1 MHQTLKKYFGYDEFR
16 PLQAEIISHILENNN
31 AFVLMPTGGGKSLC
45 YQLPALKLPGITL
58 VISPLIALMKD
69 QVDALRANGISAEF
83 INSSLASAEI
93 GQIEKKARSGELKI
107 LYVAPER
114 LALDY
119 FQNFLKSLEISFIA
133 IDEAHCISEW
143 GHDFRPDY
151 RNLSRLRKL
160 FPAVPMVALT
170 ATATDKVRED
180 IVRQLEMQKAKIF
193 ISSFNRPNLNY
204 VVRPKKNAFSN
215 LINLLKKYPNRPVI
229 IYCFSRKETENI
241 TADLKYEGFKA
252 AAYHAGLEN
261 EQRRKTQ
268 EKFVRDEVQI
278 IVATI
283 AFGMGIDKPD
293 VRLIVHY
300 TLPKSIEGYYQETG
314 RAGRDGLPSEC
325 VLFYS
330 YGDTMKHNFFLR
342 DIQNEAER
350 ASAQQKLA
358 QVVEY
363 AELRTCRREYLL
375 QYFSEKQEV
384 ESCGGCDVCLT
395 PKEEI
400 DATIIVQKI
409 LSAIVRTGERFGGR
423 HIVGVLRGARVR
435 KIIELGHDN
444 LSVYGI
450 AKDVS
455 EEEIRYFI
463 SLLLAK
469 GLIAKSDGEYPTLFL
484 TNLAKKFLKNKEKII
499 LPAPQ
504 FEKESKG
511 LGQETLN
518 RQGKK
523 GALEYDIGLFEQLR
537 VLRKSL
543 ADEKGVPPFVIF
555 SDVALQEMA
564 YYFPQNKESFL
575 QISGVGA
582 MKSEQYGEKFMPV
595 IRDYAKEHNLI
606 CRDAPLGRLGN
617 NRRQTMHGNLDAPA
631 GRLYQ
636 RAGSTYSETKK
647 LLNSGMNI
655 EKIAG
660 ARGLSQ
666 GTIIDHIEKLKAG
679 GEEIQIEQLRLPEE
693 RFQKIKSAFEKS
705 GGTFLGPV
713 REILGEDFSYEELKV
728 ARLFL

>member
-1 MHQTLKKYFGYDEFR
+1 MHQTLKKYFGYDQFR
-16 PLQAEIISHILENNN
+16 PLQAEIISHILEKNN

-45 YQLPALKLPGITL
+45 YQLPALKFPGITL

-69 QVDALRANGISAEF
+69 QVDALRANGIAAEF
-83 INSSLASAEI
+83 INSTLDSAEI
-93 GQIEKKARSGELKI
+93 SRIENKARTGELKI

-119 FQNFLKSLEISFIA
+119 FQNFLRTLNISLIA

-151 RNLSRLRKL
+151 RNLAKLRNL
-160 FPAVPMVALT
+160 FPAVPVMALT

-180 IVRQLEMQKAKIF
+180 IVRQLEMQEAQVF
-193 ISSFNRPNLNY
+193 ISSFNRPNLSY

-215 LINLLKKYPNRPVI
+215 LVNLLKKYPDRSVI

-241 TADLKYEGFKA
+241 AADLKHEGFKA

-261 EQRRKTQ
+261 EKRRKTQ

-300 TLPKSIEGYYQETG
+300 SLPKSIEGYYQETG

-342 DIQNEAER
+342 DIQNENER
-350 ASAQQKLA
+350 LSAQKKLA

-375 QYFSEKQEV
+375 KYFSEKQV
-384 ESCGGCDVCLT
+384 LESCGGCDVCFT
-395 PKEEI
+395 PKEEV
-400 DATIIVQKI
+400 DATIITQKI
-409 LSAIVRTGERFGGR
+409 LSAIVRTGERFGFR
-423 HIVGVLRGARVR
+423 HIVNVLRGARVR
-435 KIIELGHDN
+435 KIMELGHDK

-450 AKDVS
+450 AKDAS
-455 EEEIRYFI
+455 EEELRYFM
-463 SLLLAK
+463 SLLIAK
-469 GLIAKSDGEYPTLFL
+469 EIIAKSDGEYPTLYL
-484 TNLAKKFLKNKEKII
+484 TNRGKKFLNNREKII
-499 LPAPQ
+499 LPSPQ
-504 FEKESKG
+504 FEKEPEG
-511 LGQETLN
+511 VE
-518 RQGKK
+518 RKK
-523 GALEYDIGLFEQLR
+523 GALEYDMGLFEQLR
-537 VLRKSL
+537 VLRKNL
-543 ADEKGVPPFVIF
+543 ADQKGVPPFVVF

-564 YYFPQNKESFL
+564 YYFPQNAESFL

-582 MKSEQYGEKFMPV
+582 MKLEQYGEKFMSV
-595 IRDYAKEHNLI
+595 IREYVAKNNLTEKPHGL
-606 CRDAPLGRLGN
+606 DSK
-617 NRRQTMHGNLDAPA
+617 NRRNLDAPT
-631 GRLYQ
+631 GRLYA
-636 RAGSTYSETKK
+636 RAVSTYSETKK
-647 LLNSGMNI
+647 LLNAGMTI

-660 ARGLSQ
+660 ARGLSEA
-666 GTIIDHIEKLKAG
+666 TIIDHIEKLKAA
-679 GEEIQIEQLRLPEE
+679 GEEIKIEHLRLPED
-693 RFQKIKSAFEKS
+693 RFRKIKSAFEKS

-713 REILGEDFSYEELKV
+713 REILGEDFSYDELKV
-728 ARLFL
+728 ARLFS

>member
-16 PLQAEIISHILENNN
+16 PLQAEIISHVLEKNN

-45 YQLPALKLPGITL
+45 YQLPALKFPGITL

-83 INSSLASAEI
+83 INSSLASSAI
-93 GQIEKKARSGELKI
+93 AQIEKKARAGELKI

-119 FQNFLKSLEISFIA
+119 FQNFLKNLEISLIA

-151 RNLSRLRKL
+151 RNLAKLRNI
-160 FPAVPMVALT
+160 FPSVPVMALT

-180 IVRQLEMQKAKIF
+180 IVRQLEMTNAKIF
-193 ISSFNRPNLNY
+193 ISSFNRPNLSY
-204 VVRPKKNAFSN
+204 VVRPKKNAFAN
-215 LINLLKKYPNRPVI
+215 LVALLKKYPDRAVI

-241 TADLKYEGFKA
+241 AEDLRHEGFKA
-252 AAYHAGLEN
+252 LAYHAGLEN
-261 EQRRKTQ
+261 EKRRKTQ

-300 TLPKSIEGYYQETG
+300 SLPKSIEGYYQETG

-350 ASAQQKLA
+350 LNGQKKLA

-363 AELRTCRREYLL
+363 AELRTCRRAYLL
-375 QYFSEKQEV
+375 SYFSEKQEA
-384 ESCGGCDVCLT
+384 EICGGCDVCLT
-395 PKEEI
+395 PKEEV
-400 DATIIVQKI
+400 DATIITQKI
-409 LSAIVRTGERFGGR
+409 LSAIVRTGQRFGGR
-423 HIVGVLRGARVR
+423 YVMSVLRGARV
-435 KIIELGHDN
+435 KKVLELGHDK
-444 LSVYGI
+444 LSVFGI
-450 AKDVS
+450 AKDAS
-455 EEEIRYFI
+455 EEEILYFI
-463 SLLLAK
+463 NLLVAK
-469 GLIAKSDGEYPTLFL
+469 GLIAKSDSEYPTLYL
-484 TNLAKKFLKNKEKII
+484 TNQGKKFLNNREKII

-504 FEKESKG
+504 FEKEP
-511 LGQETLN
+511 EAE
-518 RQGKK
+518 RKK
-523 GALEYDIGLFEQLR
+523 GALEYDVALFEQLR
-537 VLRKSL
+537 ALRKSL
-543 ADEKGVPPFVIF
+543 ADQKGVPPFVIF

-564 YYFPQNKESFL
+564 YYFPQTKESFL

-582 MKSEQYGEKFMPV
+582 MKLEQYGEKFMSI
-595 IRDYAKEHNLI
+595 IRDYAKENNLI
-606 CRDAPLGRLGN
+606 CRDAPAGRLGN
-617 NRRQTMHGNLDAPA
+617 NRRQAMHGNQDVPA
-631 GRLYQ
+631 GRLY
-636 RAGSTYSETKK
+636 RRENSTYAETKK
-647 LLNSGMNI
+647 MLNAGLTI

-666 GTIIDHIEKLKAG
+666 GTIIDHIEKLKAS
-679 GEEIQIEQLRLPEE
+679 GEEIAIEHLRLPEE

-705 GGTFLGPV
+705 GGMMLSPV
-713 REILGEDFSYEELKV
+713 REILGEDFGYEELKV
-728 ARLFL
+728 GRLFL

>member
-1 MHQTLKKYFGYDEFR
+1 MHQTLKQYFGYDEFR
-16 PLQAEIISHILENNN
+16 PLQAEIITHVLAKNN

-45 YQLPALKLPGITL
+45 YQLPALKFSGITL

-69 QVDALRANGISAEF
+69 QVDALHANGIAAEF
-83 INSSLASAEI
+83 INSSLASSAI
-93 GQIEKKARSGELKI
+93 AQIEKKALSGELKI

-119 FQNFLKSLEISFIA
+119 FQNFLKTLSISLIA

-151 RNLSRLRKL
+151 RNLAKL
-160 FPAVPMVALT
+160 KNIFPSVPAMALT
-170 ATATDKVRED
+170 ATATEKVRED
-180 IVRQLEMQKAKIF
+180 IVRQLEMQEARVF
-193 ISSFNRPNLNY
+193 ISSFNRPNLSY
-204 VVRPKKNAFSN
+204 VVRPKKNAFLN
-215 LINLLKKYPNRPVI
+215 LVNLLKKYPNQAVI

-241 TADLKYEGFKA
+241 ASDLKHNGFKA

-261 EQRRKTQ
+261 EKRRETQ

-300 TLPKSIEGYYQETG
+300 SLPKSIEGYYQETG

-342 DIQNEAER
+342 DIQNEDER
-350 ASAQQKLA
+350 LSAQKKLA

-363 AELRTCRREYLL
+363 AEMRTCRREYLL
-375 QYFSEKQEV
+375 GYFSEKQTV
-384 ESCGGCDVCLT
+384 ESCGGCDICLT

-400 DATIIVQKI
+400 DATIIAQKI

-423 HIVGVLRGARVR
+423 YVLSVLRGARV
-435 KIIELGHDN
+435 KKVLELGHDK
-444 LSVYGI
+444 LSVFGV
-450 AKDVS
+450 AKDAS
-455 EEEIRYFI
+455 EEEIMYFI
-463 SLLLAK
+463 NLLLAK
-469 GLIAKSDGEYPTLFL
+469 GLIVKSDSEYPTLS
-484 TNLAKKFLKNKEKII
+484 LASRGKKFLNNRETIV

-504 FEKESKG
+504 FEKEEELVAK
-511 LGQETLN
+511 
-518 RQGKK
+518 KK
-523 GALEYDIGLFEQLR
+523 GALEYDMGLFEQLR
-537 VLRKSL
+537 ILRKNL
-543 ADEKGVPPFVIF
+543 ADQKGVPPFVIF

-564 YYFPQNKESFL
+564 YYFPQTKESFL
-575 QISGVGA
+575 RISGVGA
-582 MKSEQYGEKFMPV
+582 MKLEQYGEKFMPI
-595 IRDYAKEHNLI
+595 IRDYVLKNNLI

-617 NRRQTMHGNLDAPA
+617 NRRQAMPQKQDAPT

-647 LLNSGMNI
+647 LLDAGMGI
-655 EKIAG
+655 EKIA
-660 ARGLSQ
+660 AVRRLSQ
-666 GTIIDHIEKLKAG
+666 GTIIDHIEKLKSG
-679 GEEIQIEQLRLPEE
+679 GEEIKIEHLRLPEE

-713 REILGEDFSYEELKV
+713 REILGEEYSYDELKV

>member
-1 MHQTLKKYFGYDEFR
+1 MYQTIKKYFGYDQFR
-16 PLQAEIISHILENNN
+16 PLQADIITHVLEKNN

-45 YQLPALKLPGITL
+45 YQLPALKFPGITL

-69 QVDALRANGISAEF
+69 QVDALRANGIAAEF
-83 INSSLASAEI
+83 INSTLLPSDI
-93 GQIEKKARSGELKI
+93 NQIEKKALSGELKI

-114 LALDY
+114 LALLA
-119 FQNFLKSLEISFIA
+119 FQNFLKNLEISLIA

-151 RNLSRLRKL
+151 RNLSKLRNI
-160 FPAVPMVALT
+160 FPSVPVIALT
-170 ATATDKVRED
+170 ATATDKVRDD
-180 IVRQLEMQKAKIF
+180 IVRQLEMREARIF
-193 ISSFNRPNLNY
+193 ISSFNRPNLSY
-204 VVRPKKNAFSN
+204 VVRPKKNTFSN
-215 LINLLKKYPNRPVI
+215 LVNLLKKYPDRSVI

-241 TADLKYEGFKA
+241 AADLVYEGFKA

-261 EQRRKTQ
+261 EKRRMTQ

-283 AFGMGIDKPD
+283 AFGMGIDKSD

-300 TLPKSIEGYYQETG
+300 SLPKSIEGYYQETG

-330 YGDTMKHNFFLR
+330 YGDTIKHNFFLR
-342 DIQNEAER
+342 DIQNENER
-350 ASAQQKLA
+350 LSAQKKLA

-375 QYFSEKQEV
+375 QYFSEKQV
-384 ESCGGCDVCLT
+384 LESCGGCDVCLT
-395 PKEEI
+395 PKEEV
-400 DATIIVQKI
+400 DATIITQKI

-423 HIVGVLRGARVR
+423 YVMSVLRGARV
-435 KIIELGHDN
+435 KKVLELGHDK
-444 LSVYGI
+444 LSVFGI
-450 AKDVS
+450 AKDTS
-455 EEEIRYFI
+455 EEEIMYFI
-463 SLLLAK
+463 NLLLAK
-469 GLIAKSDGEYPTLFL
+469 GIIAKSDSEYPTLYL
-484 TNLAKKFLKNKEKII
+484 TNRGKIFLNNREKII

-504 FEKESKG
+504 FEKEPEGS
-511 LGQETLN
+511 GQETLN
-518 RQGKK
+518 RQWKK
-523 GALEYDIGLFEQLR
+523 GALEYDTGLFEQLR
-537 VLRKSL
+537 ILRKSL
-543 ADEKGVPPFVIF
+543 ADQKGVPPFVIF

-564 YYFPQNKESFL
+564 YYFPGSKESFL

-582 MKSEQYGEKFMPV
+582 MKLEQYGEKFMPI
-595 IRDYAKEHNLI
+595 IRDYVKVNNLTEKPHDLRNDRLPR
-606 CRDAPLGRLGN
+606 RDEAMP
-617 NRRQTMHGNLDAPA
+617 
-631 GRLYQ
+631 RLY
-636 RAGSTYSETKK
+636 RREGSTYAETKK
-647 LLNSGMNI
+647 MLNAGMTV

-666 GTIIDHIEKLKAG
+666 GTIMDHIEKLRAA
-679 GEEIQIEQLRLPEE
+679 GEEIKIEHLRLPEE

-713 REILGEDFSYEELKV
+713 REILGGDYSYDELKV

>member
-1 MHQTLKKYFGYDEFR
+1 MHQTLKKYFGYDQFR
-16 PLQAEIISHILENNN
+16 PLQAEIISHILEKNN

-45 YQLPALKLPGITL
+45 YQLPALKFPGITL

-69 QVDALRANGISAEF
+69 QVDALRANGIAAEF
-83 INSSLASAEI
+83 INSTLDSAEI
-93 GQIEKKARSGELKI
+93 SRIENKARTGELKI

-119 FQNFLKSLEISFIA
+119 FQNFLRTLNISLIA

-151 RNLSRLRKL
+151 RNLAKLRNL
-160 FPAVPMVALT
+160 FPAVPVMALT

-180 IVRQLEMQKAKIF
+180 IVRQLEMQEAQVF
-193 ISSFNRPNLNY
+193 ISSFNRPNLSY

-215 LINLLKKYPNRPVI
+215 LVNLLKKYPDRSVI

-241 TADLKYEGFKA
+241 AADLKHEGFKA

-261 EQRRKTQ
+261 EKRRKTQ

-300 TLPKSIEGYYQETG
+300 SLPKSIEGYYQETG

-342 DIQNEAER
+342 DIQNENER
-350 ASAQQKLA
+350 LSAQKKLA

-375 QYFSEKQEV
+375 KYFSEKQV
-384 ESCGGCDVCLT
+384 LESCGGCDVCLI

-400 DATIIVQKI
+400 DATIIAQKI
-409 LSAIVRTGERFGGR
+409 LSAIVRTGERFGSR
-423 HIVGVLRGARVR
+423 HIVNVLRGARVR
-435 KIIELGHDN
+435 KIMELGHDK

-450 AKDVS
+450 AKDAS
-455 EEEIRYFI
+455 EEELRYFM
-463 SLLLAK
+463 SLLIAK
-469 GLIAKSDGEYPTLFL
+469 EIIAKSDGEYPTLYL
-484 TNLAKKFLKNKEKII
+484 TNRGKKFLNNREKII
-499 LPAPQ
+499 LPSPQ
-504 FEKESKG
+504 FEKEPEG
-511 LGQETLN
+511 VE
-518 RQGKK
+518 RKK
-523 GALEYDIGLFEQLR
+523 GALEYDMGLFEQLR
-537 VLRKSL
+537 VLRKNL
-543 ADEKGVPPFVIF
+543 ADQKGVPPFVVF

-564 YYFPQNKESFL
+564 YYFPQNAESFL

-582 MKSEQYGEKFMPV
+582 MKLEQYGEKFMSV
-595 IRDYAKEHNLI
+595 IREYVAKNNLTEKPHGL
-606 CRDAPLGRLGN
+606 DSK
-617 NRRQTMHGNLDAPA
+617 NRRNLDAPT
-631 GRLYQ
+631 GRLYA
-636 RAGSTYSETKK
+636 RAVSTYSETKK
-647 LLNSGMNI
+647 LLNAGMTI

-660 ARGLSQ
+660 ARGLSEA
-666 GTIIDHIEKLKAG
+666 TIIDHIEKLKAA
-679 GEEIQIEQLRLPEE
+679 GEEIKIEHLRLPED
-693 RFQKIKSAFEKS
+693 RFRKIKSAFEKS

-713 REILGEDFSYEELKV
+713 REILGEDFSYDELKV
-728 ARLFL
+728 ARLFS

>member
-1 MHQTLKKYFGYDEFR
+1 MQETLKKYFGYDEFR

-45 YQLPALKLPGITL
+45 YQLPALKFSGITL

-119 FQNFLKSLEISFIA
+119 FQNFLKNLEISLIA

-151 RNLSRLRKL
+151 RNLSKLRNL
-160 FPAVPMVALT
+160 FPSVPVIALT

-180 IVRQLEMQKAKIF
+180 IVRQLEMQEVRVF
-193 ISSFNRPNLNY
+193 ISSFNRPNLSY

-215 LINLLKKYPNRPVI
+215 LVKLLKKYPDRSVI

-241 TADLKYEGFKA
+241 ATDLKYEGFKA

-261 EQRRKTQ
+261 EKRRKVQ

-330 YGDTMKHNFFLR
+330 YGDTIKHNFFLR

-375 QYFSEKQEV
+375 QYFSEKQTAET
-384 ESCGGCDVCLT
+384 CGGCDVCLT
-395 PKEEI
+395 PKEEV
-400 DATIIVQKI
+400 DATIITQKI

-423 HIVGVLRGARVR
+423 HILHVLRGARIKKVL
-435 KIIELGHDN
+435 ELGHDK
-444 LSVYGI
+444 LSVFGI
-450 AKDVS
+450 AKDRT
-455 EEEIRYFI
+455 EEEISYFI
-463 SLLLAK
+463 SLLVAK
-469 GLIAKSDGEYPTLFL
+469 GLIAKSDGEYPTLSL
-484 TNLAKKFLKNKEKII
+484 TSLAKKFLKNKEKII

-504 FEKESKG
+504 FEKEPEGS
-511 LGQETLN
+511 GQETLN

-523 GALEYDIGLFEQLR
+523 GALEYDMGLFEQLR
-537 VLRKSL
+537 ALRKKL
-543 ADEKGVPPFVIF
+543 ADEKGVPPFVVF

-575 QISGVGA
+575 QISGVVA
-582 MKSEQYGEKFMPV
+582 MKSEQYGEKFMPI
-595 IRDYAKEHNLI
+595 IRDYAKKNNLS
-606 CRDAPLGRLGN
+606 CRDEALPRLGN
-617 NRRQTMHGNLDAPA
+617 KQRKDEAMP
-631 GRLYQ
+631 RLY
-636 RAGSTYSETKK
+636 RRENSTYAETKK
-647 LLNSGMNI
+647 MLNAGLTI
-655 EKIAG
+655 EKISS

-679 GEEIQIEQLRLPEE
+679 EEEILIEQLRLPEE
-693 RFQKIKSAFEKS
+693 RFQKIKLAFEKS

-713 REILGEDFSYEELKV
+713 REILGEDFSYDELKV

>member
-1 MHQTLKKYFGYDEFR
+1 MQKTLKKYFGYDQFR

-69 QVDALRANGISAEF
+69 QVDALRANGIEAEF

-119 FQNFLKSLEISFIA
+119 FQNFLKALEISLIA

-151 RNLSRLRKL
+151 RNLAKLRNL
-160 FPAVPMVALT
+160 FPAVPVMALT
-170 ATATDKVRED
+170 ATATDRVRED
-180 IVRQLEMQKAKIF
+180 IVRQLEMQEAKIF
-193 ISSFNRPNLNY
+193 ISSFNRPNLSY
-204 VVRPKKNAFSN
+204 VVRPKKNAFAN
-215 LINLLKKYPNRPVI
+215 LVKLLKKYPERSVI
-229 IYCFSRKETENI
+229 VYCFSRKETENI
-241 TADLKYEGFKA
+241 AADLKHEGFKA

-261 EQRRKTQ
+261 EKRRKTQ

-300 TLPKSIEGYYQETG
+300 SLPKSIEGYYQETG

-330 YGDTMKHNFFLR
+330 YGDTIKHNFFLR

-350 ASAQQKLA
+350 LSAQKKLA

-363 AELRTCRREYLL
+363 AELRTCRRAYLL
-375 QYFSEKQEV
+375 SYFSEKQV
-384 ESCGGCDVCLT
+384 AESCGGCDVCLT
-395 PKEEI
+395 PKEEV
-400 DATIIVQKI
+400 DATIITQKI

-423 HIVGVLRGARVR
+423 HILHVLRGARIKKVL
-435 KIIELGHDN
+435 ELGHDK
-444 LSVYGI
+444 LSVFGI
-450 AKDVS
+450 AKDAS
-455 EEEIRYFI
+455 EEEIMYFI
-463 SLLLAK
+463 NLLIAK
-469 GLIAKSDGEYPTLFL
+469 GLIAKSDGEYPTLYL
-484 TNLAKKFLKNKEKII
+484 TNRGKQFLNNREKIV

-504 FEKESKG
+504 FEKEESVAEK
-511 LGQETLN
+511 
-518 RQGKK
+518 KK
-523 GALEYDIGLFEQLR
+523 GALEYDTGLFEQLR
-537 VLRKSL
+537 VLRKNL
-543 ADEKGVPPFVIF
+543 ADQKGVPPFVVF

-564 YYFPQNKESFL
+564 YYFPQNAESFL

-582 MKSEQYGEKFMPV
+582 MKLEQYGEKFMPV
-595 IRDYAKEHNLI
+595 IRDYVKENNLI

-617 NRRQTMHGNLDAPA
+617 NRRQTMRGNLDAPA
-631 GRLYQ
+631 GRLY
-636 RAGSTYSETKK
+636 RGAGSTYSETKK
-647 LLNSGMNI
+647 MLNAGLTI

-660 ARGLSQ
+660 ARGLSPT
-666 GTIIDHIEKLKAG
+666 TIIDHIEKLKAS
-679 GEEIQIEQLRLPEE
+679 GEEIKIDQLRLPDA

>member
-1 MHQTLKKYFGYDEFR
+1 MHQTLKKYFGYDQFR
-16 PLQAEIISHILENNN
+16 PLQAEIITHVLAKNN

-45 YQLPALKLPGITL
+45 YQLPALKFSGITL

-69 QVDALRANGISAEF
+69 QVDALRANGIAAEF
-83 INSSLASAEI
+83 INSSLASVEI
-93 GQIEKKARSGELKI
+93 NQIEKKARSGELNI

-119 FQNFLKSLEISFIA
+119 FQNFLKSLEISLIA

-151 RNLSRLRKL
+151 RNLAKLRNI
-160 FPAVPMVALT
+160 FPAVPVMALT
-170 ATATDKVRED
+170 ATATDRVRED
-180 IVRQLEMQKAKIF
+180 IVRQLEMQNARVF
-193 ISSFNRPNLNY
+193 ISSFNRPNLSY
-204 VVRPKKNAFSN
+204 VVRPKKNVFFN
-215 LINLLKKYPNRPVI
+215 LVNLLKKYSDRSVI

-241 TADLKYEGFKA
+241 AADLKHEGFKA

-261 EQRRKTQ
+261 EKRRLTQ

-300 TLPKSIEGYYQETG
+300 SLPKSIEGYYQETG

-330 YGDTMKHNFFLR
+330 YGDTIKHNFFLR

-350 ASAQQKLA
+350 LSAQKKLA

-375 QYFSEKQEV
+375 KYFSEKQEL

-395 PKEEI
+395 PKEEV
-400 DATIIVQKI
+400 DATILAQKI

-423 HIVGVLRGARVR
+423 HILHVLRGARIKKVL
-435 KIIELGHDN
+435 ELGHDK

-450 AKDVS
+450 AKDAS
-455 EEEIRYFI
+455 EEEIMYFI
-463 SLLLAK
+463 NLLIAK
-469 GLIAKSDGEYPTLFL
+469 GLIAKSDSEYPTLYL
-484 TNLAKKFLKNKEKII
+484 TNRGKKFLNNREKII

-511 LGQETLN
+511 SGQETLN
-518 RQGKK
+518 RQWKK
-523 GALEYDIGLFEQLR
+523 GALEYDMGLFEELR
-537 VLRKSL
+537 ILRKNL
-543 ADEKGVPPFVIF
+543 ADQKGVPPFVIF

-564 YYFPQNKESFL
+564 YYFPQTKESFL

-582 MKSEQYGEKFMPV
+582 MKLEQYGEKFMPI
-595 IRDYAKEHNLI
+595 IRDYVKAHNLTEKPHDLHNDHSPR
-606 CRDAPLGRLGN
+606 RDES
-617 NRRQTMHGNLDAPA
+617 A
-631 GRLYQ
+631 GWRTRLY
-636 RAGSTYSETKK
+636 RREGSTYSETKK
-647 LLNSGMNI
+647 LLNAGMTI
-655 EKIAG
+655 EKISG
-660 ARGLSQ
+660 LRGLSE
-666 GTIIDHIEKLKAG
+666 GTIIDHIEKLKAA
-679 GEEIQIEQLRLPEE
+679 GEEIKIEHLRLPEE
-693 RFQKIKSAFEKS
+693 RFQKIKLAFEKT

-713 REILGEDFSYEELKV
+713 REILGEGFSYEELKV
-728 ARLFL
+728 VRLFL